1 MGTPRA
7 LASAFGA
14 FGVCAGAGAALLRAA
29 ESETV
34 RAHLPSAPALS
45 SLLWCLP
52 LNAALVAL
60 LVHAR
65 PEWGPTSWWG
75 RPNGMALGYLSVLIV
90 CVFDVLPALLAT
102 TLVIAQWEA
111 PSPLLGAVTSMLL
124 CVCAASIAFW
134 SDALPIVPRAHLIP
148 AASHRAIG
156 RAAFYL
162 LHAACRIALTDG
174 WAALV
179 QRCAAMPASCG
190 ADLSAEIQALALTSH
205 SPSHLAVHVAICVV
219 SVYVVLDAPVTSRP
233 DGRLW
238 GAHD

>member
-1 MGTPRA
+1 MGTLRA

-14 FGVCAGAGAALLRAA
+14 FGACAGAGAALLRAA

-52 LNAALVAL
+52 LNAGLVIL
-60 LVHAR
+60 LQRAR
-65 PEWGPTSWWG
+65 PDWGPTSWWG
-75 RPNGMALGYLSVLIV
+75 RPNGMARGCLTVVAV
-90 CVFDVLPALLAT
+90 CVFDLLPALLAT

-111 PSPLLGAVTSMLL
+111 PTPLLGAVTATLL

-134 SDALPIVPRAHLIP
+134 SDALPIVPRAELTP
-148 AASHRAIG
+148 AASHRAIA
-156 RAAFYL
+156 RATFYL
-162 LHAACRIALTDG
+162 LHAPWRVALTDG
-174 WAALV
+174 WAALA
-179 QRCAAMPASCG
+179 QRCAAAPAPCG
-190 ADLSAEIQALALTSH
+190 ADLSSEIEALALTSH
-205 SPSHLAVHVAICVV
+205 SVAHLAVHVAICLV
-219 SVYVVLDAPVTSRP
+219 SVYVVLDAPLTSRP